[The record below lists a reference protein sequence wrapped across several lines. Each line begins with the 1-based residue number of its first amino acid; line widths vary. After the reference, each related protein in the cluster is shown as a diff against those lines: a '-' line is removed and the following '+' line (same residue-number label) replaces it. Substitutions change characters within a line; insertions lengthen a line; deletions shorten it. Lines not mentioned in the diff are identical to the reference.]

1 MTNFV
6 GHGLLYSPWINAC
19 SGSTAKL
26 QDGSDNK
33 RCLSWAD
40 LTDRMTAKVN
50 HVPHVCSNK
59 RILKATEK
67 IILQSRCSVRGVKD
81 TLWNIEISI
90 SSCLQFKA
98 MWEESADESSSCQGA
113 IRLWRLSKK
122 SMTKND
128 QNLRW
133 ASIFDPR
140 IANLSQFHF
149 QSNRL
154 TADLPLV

>member
-50 HVPHVCSNK
+50 RVPHVCSNK

-67 IILQSRCSVRGVKD
+67 IILQSRCSVCGVKD

-90 SSCLQFKA
+90 SSCLQFT
-98 MWEESADESSSCQGA
+98 CQGA
-113 IRLWRLSKK
+113 IRLWRLSNWQSMVQKIHDEKWPKSAVGLKFWPNKK
-122 SMTKND
+122 PICRK
-128 QNLRW
+128 
-133 ASIFDPR
+133 SIP
-140 IANLSQFHF
+140 S
-149 QSNRL
+149 L
-154 TADLPLV
+154 TV